1 MDQNF
6 DIFVSGNYPLLP
18 IYLSNK
24 EGWQPV
30 SKNSDYYYEK
40 TPKNSEDYYE
50 KNKNPQDY
58 YYQDYEDYN
67 SIYYDWPTTKSP
79 PRSFGF
85 NRYDFMVFESS
96 NFAPLFGLFINN
108 VSFEGARGVPLEEIY
123 SDLSNK
129 RAAHLILCEKISRPI
144 CLIRTSAFIIS
155 EKPATY
161 TVFLCHKYRVS
172 HNATT

>member
-18 IYLSNK
+18 IYFSNK

-40 TPKNSEDYYE
+40 RPKNSEYYNE
-50 KNKNPQDY
+50 KTKDQQDY

-79 PRSFGF
+79 PRSLEF
-85 NRYDFMVFESS
+85 NRYKSS
-96 NFAPLFGLFINN
+96 
-108 VSFEGARGVPLEEIY
+108 S
-123 SDLSNK
+123 
-129 RAAHLILCEKISRPI
+129 
-144 CLIRTSAFIIS
+144 S
-155 EKPATY
+155 E
-161 TVFLCHKYRVS
+161 
-172 HNATT
+172 

>member
-1 MDQNF
+1 MDKNF

-40 TPKNSEDYYE
+40 TPKNSEYYYE
-50 KNKNPQDY
+50 KTKDQQDD

-79 PRSFGF
+79 PKSYGF
-85 NRYDFMVFESS
+85 NRYFVS
-96 NFAPLFGLFINN
+96 NLLDIDNERTGTAIFLSKIFAW
-108 VSFEGARGVPLEEIY
+108 V
-123 SDLSNK
+123 
-129 RAAHLILCEKISRPI
+129 
-144 CLIRTSAFIIS
+144 
-155 EKPATY
+155 
-161 TVFLCHKYRVS
+161 
-172 HNATT
+172 

>member
-40 TPKNSEDYYE
+40 TPKNSEYYYE
-50 KNKNPQDY
+50 KTKDPQDY

-108 VSFEGARGVPLEEIY
+108 VSFEGARGVSLEEIY

-129 RAAHLILCEKISRPI
+129 RACS
-144 CLIRTSAFIIS
+144 TSYSF
-155 EKPATY
+155 
-161 TVFLCHKYRVS
+161 
-172 HNATT
+172 

>member
-1 MDQNF
+1 MDKNF

-40 TPKNSEDYYE
+40 TPKNSEYYYE
-50 KNKNPQDY
+50 KTKDQQDD

-79 PRSFGF
+79 PKSYGF
-85 NRYDFMVFESS
+85 NRYFVS
-96 NFAPLFGLFINN
+96 NLLDIDNERTGTAIFLSKIFAFYSIIHTFGLI
-108 VSFEGARGVPLEEIY
+108 VAMISFLNPQILLMPQQPLM
-123 SDLSNK
+123 
-129 RAAHLILCEKISRPI
+129 
-144 CLIRTSAFIIS
+144 
-155 EKPATY
+155 
-161 TVFLCHKYRVS
+161 
-172 HNATT
+172 